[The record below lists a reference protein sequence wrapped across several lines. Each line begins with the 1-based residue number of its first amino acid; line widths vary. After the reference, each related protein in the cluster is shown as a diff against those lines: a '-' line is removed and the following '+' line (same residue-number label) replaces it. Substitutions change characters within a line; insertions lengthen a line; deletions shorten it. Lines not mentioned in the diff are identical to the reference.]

1 MDFGKLA
8 QHIADFFLGLYKL
21 LEDIKA
27 WASDSADKLKA

>member
-8 QHIADFFLGLYKL
+8 EHIANFFTNLYKL

-27 WASDSADKLKA
+27 WASEAADKLKA